1 MAACPSEVRACPDS
15 RGIGLIEV
23 LITALLITITV
34 VGLLQFTGRVL
45 FWYERNQLK
54 SKEALDLW
62 NRSRDLRRNRP
73 DSLDTFVPV
82 PGARPLHRFTIKKQ
96 DGGQWEVLCAEK

>member
-1 MAACPSEVRACPDS
+1 MAACPSEVSTRPDS
-15 RGIGLIEV
+15 QGIGLVEV

-45 FWYERNQLK
+45 FWYERNQLE
-54 SKEALDLW
+54 SKEALDVW

-73 DSLDTFVPV
+73 NSLDRLVPV
-82 PGARPLHRFTIKKQ
+82 PGARPLHRFIIKKRY
-96 DGGQWEVLCAEK
+96 GGQWEVLCAEK